1 MEHILYS
8 FVCKFNMVDFKMPLK
23 VTFLNKPLCTML
35 ADYPQPIVHSF
46 LVSSNIF
53 LPLGFVRAQIAEKQS
68 VFILGWWV
76 SVQFVN
82 VKTLPSM
89 R

>member
-1 MEHILYS
+1 MEQILYS
-8 FVCKFNMVDFKMPLK
+8 FICKFKMDDLKMPLK
-23 VTFLNKPLCTML
+23 LAFLNKSLCTML

-46 LVSSNIF
+46 LVSSNIL
-53 LPLGFVRAQIAEKQS
+53 LPLRFVRAQFAEKQS
-68 VFILGWWV
+68 VFILGRWV

-82 VKTLPSM
+82 VKTLSSV